1 MCGTVAVSAANDQHR
16 FDRLSLIISTM
27 TVYRSQIYC
36 GVVATGF
43 ANGVSDRVAESLA
56 RDGPIVAL
64 MEMFGVSL
72 IAWLAMGTTIW
83 LVLQAGAERARRS
96 DFGVACA
103 AAFAFLI
110 PLPQLSWLALAGVAV
125 FLASTSSQGT
135 LRRAAVLLGAVTVPM
150 FWARIA
156 FAVFGGPI
164 LAVDAKMVG
173 WIVGTGGVGNTVPFA
188 DGSGVVF
195 LLPACSS
202 LTNISLAFLCG
213 VMIVKLYDLRWSRT
227 VIRALV
233 AACLTTVA
241 INLARISLIGVMPAY
256 YDIIHGTVGVTLAE
270 LATNLTVMAI
280 YAGALRSDEPIH
292 A

>member
-1 MCGTVAVSAANDQHR
+1 
-16 FDRLSLIISTM
+16 M

-36 GVVATGF
+36 GVVAVGF
-43 ANGVSDRVAESLA
+43 ANGASDRVAESVA
-56 RDGPIVAL
+56 RDGPILAL

-72 IAWLAMGTTIW
+72 IAWLAMGVTIW
-83 LVLQAGAERARRS
+83 LLLHSEAERARRS
-96 DFGVACA
+96 DFVVACVA
-103 AAFAFLI
+103 GFAFLI
-110 PLPQLSWLALAGVAV
+110 PLPQVSWLALAGVAAY
-125 FLASTSSQGT
+125 LASTSSQGM

-164 LAVDAKMVG
+164 LSVDAKIVG

-202 LTNISLAFLCG
+202 LTNLSLALLCG
-213 VMIVKLYDLRWSRT
+213 VMIVKLYDLRWSWT

-233 AACLTTVA
+233 AACLATVVV
-241 INLARISLIGVMPAY
+241 NLTRISLIGVMPAY
-256 YDIIHGTVGVTLAE
+256 YDIIHGTVGITLAE
-270 LATNLTVMAI
+270 LLTNLTVMAI
-280 YAGALRSDEPIH
+280 YAGALRSDEPVH

>member
-1 MCGTVAVSAANDQHR
+1 
-16 FDRLSLIISTM
+16 M

-36 GVVATGF
+36 AVVATGF
-43 ANGVSDRVAESLA
+43 ANGVTDRVAESLA
-56 RDGPIVAL
+56 RAGPVYAL
-64 MEMFGVSL
+64 TEMFGISL
-72 IAWLAMGTTIW
+72 IVWLAMGTTIW
-83 LVLQAGAERARRS
+83 LLLHSEAEWARRS

-103 AAFAFLI
+103 AAFAFLV

-125 FLASTSSQGT
+125 YLALTSPQGA

-150 FWARIA
+150 FWARMA

-164 LAVDAKMVG
+164 LAADAKMVG

-202 LTNISLAFLCG
+202 LTNLSLALLCG
-213 VMIVKLYDLRWSRT
+213 VMIVKLYDLRWSTT
-227 VIRALV
+227 VVRALI
-233 AACLTTVA
+233 AACLATVA
-241 INLARISLIGVMPAY
+241 INLARISFIGVMPAY
-256 YDIIHGTVGVTLAE
+256 YDIIHGTVGITLAE
-270 LATNLTVMAI
+270 WATNLTVMAI
-280 YAGALRSDEPIH
+280 YAGALRSNEPIH